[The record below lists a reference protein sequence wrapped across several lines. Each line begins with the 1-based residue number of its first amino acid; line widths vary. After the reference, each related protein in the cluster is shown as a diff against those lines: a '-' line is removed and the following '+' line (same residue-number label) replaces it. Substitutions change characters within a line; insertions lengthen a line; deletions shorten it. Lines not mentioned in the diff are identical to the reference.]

1 MSGQWVFVC
10 GPSGAGKDSVM
21 NWAATHL
28 AERSDVVFARRMVTR
43 PRHQGSDHD
52 QVSLPQFGQLASDGQ
67 LAWQWQAHGFC
78 YGVDAAYTRLVSSGK
93 VVVVNGSREHC
104 MALQGRPKV
113 QVVQITTDA
122 QTLIERLAQRGR
134 DSAHE
139 VNQRLARNA
148 KFTEWRAD
156 ITVFN
161 QGELA
166 SAGAAFCAY
175 LDSLFQRQKQG

>member
-1 MSGQWVFVC
+1 MHWSAQ
-10 GPSGAGKDSVM
+10 
-21 NWAATHL
+21 HL
-28 AERSDVVFARRMVTR
+28 SERSDIVFARRMVTR
-43 PRHQGSDHD
+43 PRHEGSDHD
-52 QVSLPQFGQLASDGQ
+52 QVSLAQFGQLASAGQ

-78 YGVDAAYTRLVSSGK
+78 YGIEAAYASQVMAGK
-93 VVVVNGSREHC
+93 IVVVNGSREHC

-113 QVVQITTDA
+113 RVMQITTDA

-134 DSAHE
+134 EAPHE

-156 ITVFN
+156 FTVFN

-166 SAGAAFCAY
+166 DAGTAFCAY
-175 LDSLFQRQKQG
+175 LTSLCKP